1 MPFTDHRVSFFSV
14 NSTKKP
20 SVKEEGLS
28 CLDYFVNVSGLIQRN
43 DNFKFGRNVFY
54 FYATEQSHTHP
65 ISKWDWM
72 TSVDN
77 KQTSRDLQRY

>member
-1 MPFTDHRVSFFSV
+1 MPFPDHRVSFISV

-54 FYATEQSHTHP
+54 FCATEQSHIHP